1 MILKFRRE
9 LVSWRW
15 GEVHSDQQAQRQKS
29 LRKDWLGEQGWGGG
43 GGEGSCMELTKVIIV
58 VTIIVI
64 IHIMFY

>member
-15 GEVHSDQQAQRQKS
+15 GEVQSGQRAQRQES
-29 LRKDWLGEQGWGGG
+29 LRKDWLGEV
-43 GGEGSCMELTKVIIV
+43 GEGGSCMELTIVIIAV
-58 VTIIVI
+58 IIIVI